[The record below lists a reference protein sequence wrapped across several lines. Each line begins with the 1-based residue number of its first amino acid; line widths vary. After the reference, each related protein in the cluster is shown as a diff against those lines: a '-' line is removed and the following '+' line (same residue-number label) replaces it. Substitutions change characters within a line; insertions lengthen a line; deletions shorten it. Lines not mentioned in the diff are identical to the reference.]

1 MTATACSITTHKTST
16 GVKPLVETVLTG
28 KDNGKSIELSVGRS
42 LTVELDESPTT
53 GYVWVNK
60 TVGDVLILQN
70 SDFFSKAALGIV
82 GGNGLRTLR
91 FVVSKRGE
99 VLLLL
104 KQMREWEEES
114 SAIRVFSVTIN
125 SEKL

>member
-1 MTATACSITTHKTST
+1 MTATTYSITTHKTST

>member
-1 MTATACSITTHKTST
+1 
-16 GVKPLVETVLTG
+16 
-28 KDNGKSIELSVGRS
+28 
-42 LTVELDESPTT
+42 
-53 GYVWVNK
+53 
-60 TVGDVLILQN
+60 VGDVLILQN

-99 VLLLL
+99 ALLLL
-104 KQMREWEEES
+104 KQIREWEEDS

>member
-28 KDNGKSIELSVGRS
+28 KDNGRSIELSVGRS

-53 GYVWVNK
+53 GYIWVNK
-60 TVGDVLILQN
+60 TVGDVLIIQN
-70 SDFFSKAALGIV
+70 SDFSSKAALGIV

-99 VLLLL
+99 ALLLL

>member
-70 SDFFSKAALGIV
+70 SDFLSKAALGIV

>member
-1 MTATACSITTHKTST
+1 MTATACSITTHKAST

-28 KDNGKSIELSVGRS
+28 KDNGRSIELSVGRS